1 MTMIYLAGFIA
12 ALAAVGWFGWHY
24 FSANA
29 MAFFGGQQNS
39 RIGLSEVVSID
50 GKRKLL
56 LIYRDGVEHLVMTGG
71 PIDVVIEQGILQ
83 GAVAQAQPQGRP
95 VAAHTAAATSVP
107 EPRLTPQ
114 PVRHM
119 AAPEQESD
127 AQVGFGRLRQRV
139 GGIQHPDTQQGRPDL
154 AVRAATGSGR

>member
-1 MTMIYLAGFIA
+1 MTMIYLAGLIA
-12 ALAAVGWFGWHY
+12 ALTAAGWFGWYY
-24 FSANA
+24 FGASGV
-29 MAFFGGQQNS
+29 AFFGGQQDT

-50 GKRKLL
+50 GKRRLL

-71 PIDVVIEQGILQ
+71 PIDVVIEQGIVL
-83 GAVAQAQPQGRP
+83 GPAAQAQPQRRSG
-95 VAAHTAAATSVP
+95 AASAAATTSAP

-114 PVRHM
+114 PAVHVT
-119 AAPEQESD
+119 APEQESD

-139 GGIQHPDTQQGRPDL
+139 GGTQHPDTQQGRADL